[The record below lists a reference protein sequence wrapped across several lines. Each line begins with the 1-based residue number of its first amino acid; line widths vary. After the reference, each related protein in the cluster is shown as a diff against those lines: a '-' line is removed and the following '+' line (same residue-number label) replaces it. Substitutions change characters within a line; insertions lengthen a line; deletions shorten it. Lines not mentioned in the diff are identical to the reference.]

1 MSCAAAASNKIPR
14 PWHARLV
21 ASYVCSILAL
31 IVMLIDIRNVLG
43 SLFAFLLGAAVALS
57 VEEMWVGF
65 IIRGRAKGDEK

>member
-1 MSCAAAASNKIPR
+1 
-14 PWHARLV
+14 
-21 ASYVCSILAL
+21 
-31 IVMLIDIRNVLG
+31 MLIDIRNVLG